1 MSTFKKILILL
12 VFIIS
17 TSLYSCKTKEV
28 LVGEITGRVTDAETS
43 QPLQETKVVL
53 NRFLDST
60 TTTSDGKYL
69 FQNLNP
75 ADYNIQASKAA
86 YEKKTG
92 SVSVTSGNTTELNFA
107 LNSVPEPAVSQKY
120 LDFGIDSTSKHF
132 TISSTGD
139 ATFNYSVLA
148 DQSWIDVQPASG
160 VLTNGSVTLTV
171 TINKSGLSG
180 DIYHGDILIISIIG
194 QETLRDTVRVLV
206 NGVMD
211 TDHNYYSVIRIGT
224 QTWMAENINV
234 GSIISGGLDQSDLQL
249 IKRYCYSNIT
259 ANCDIYGGLYTWAG
273 MMHGASPDS
282 GAVGITP
289 GICPVGWHIPT
300 VKEWTTLTSYLG
312 ETVAGLKL
320 KEAGT
325 AHWMAGTI
333 GNNESGFTALPTGY
347 WDGSYYLWGHDMSNQ
362 QTYFWTAT
370 DQTSGNHSAV
380 QLEYNSEKIRMTTFQ
395 NKEAVSVRCLM
406 NPPE

>member
-1 MSTFKKILILL
+1 MSALKQIPILLIFISTF
-12 VFIIS
+12 
-17 TSLYSCKTKEV
+17 LYSCKTKEV
-28 LVGEITGRVTDAETS
+28 LLGEITGRVTDAETS

-53 NRFLDST
+53 NHFLDST

-75 ADYNIQASKAA
+75 ANYDIQASKAA

-92 SVSVTSGNTTELNFA
+92 SASVTSGNRTELNFA
-107 LNSVPEPAVSQKY
+107 LNSIPKPAVSQRY

-132 TISSTGD
+132 TISSTGN
-139 ATFNYSVLA
+139 AAFNYSVIA

-171 TINKSGLSG
+171 TISKSGLSG
-180 DIYHGDILIISIIG
+180 DIHHGDIQIISIIG
-194 QETLRDTVRVLV
+194 QETLRDTVSVLV

-211 TDHNYYSVIRIGT
+211 ADHNYYSVIKIGT
-224 QTWMAENINV
+224 QTWMAENLSV
-234 GSIISGGLDQSDLQL
+234 GSIISGGLDQTDLQL
-249 IKRYCYSNIT
+249 IKKYCYSNIT
-259 ANCDIYGGLYTWAG
+259 ANCDVYGGLYTWLG

-282 GAVGITP
+282 GTVGITT
-289 GICPVGWHIPT
+289 GICPAGWHIPT
-300 VKEWTTLTSYLG
+300 VKEWATLTSYLD

-333 GNNESGFTALPTGY
+333 GNNESGFTALPAGY
-347 WDGSYYLWGHDMSNQ
+347 WDGSYFLWGHDMSNQ

-370 DQTSGNHSAV
+370 DQTLGNHSAV